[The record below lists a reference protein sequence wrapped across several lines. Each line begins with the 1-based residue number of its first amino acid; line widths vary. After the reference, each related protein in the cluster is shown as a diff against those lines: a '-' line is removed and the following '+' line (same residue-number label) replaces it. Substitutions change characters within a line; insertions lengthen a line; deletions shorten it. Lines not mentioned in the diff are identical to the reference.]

1 MREVVLSGRGPNM
14 LSVGMLER
22 FAEEIAAAD
31 GEPLLVTGAGEAFS
45 SGLDLDELA
54 SLDAAGLER
63 LLVAMELATRR
74 LYLHPA
80 PTVALVNGHA
90 VAGGCLLS
98 QCCDV
103 RIGVEEPKLRIGM
116 TGVSLGLVYPPFV
129 LEVFR
134 HRVPAPGV
142 ETVLLSAKRFS
153 VTEALALGLLDRV
166 APRSEARALAEAAL
180 NERAALPRR
189 AYAAAKL
196 TLRTPLPEPDAA
208 SKQFFA
214 EVLPSWVGLVERKP

>member
-1 MREVVLSGRGPNM
+1 M

-22 FAEEIAAAD
+22 FDAEIAAAGD
-31 GEPLLVTGAGEAFS
+31 EPLLVTGAGDAFS

-54 SLDAAGLER
+54 KLDAAGLER
-63 LLVAMELATRR
+63 LLVAMENATRR

-90 VAGGCLLS
+90 IAGGCLLA

-103 RIGVEEPKLRIGM
+103 RIAVDEPKLRIGM
-116 TGVSLGLVYPPFV
+116 TGVALGLVYPPFV

-134 HRVPAPGV
+134 HRLPAPSV
-142 ETVLLSAKRFS
+142 ETVLLTSTRFG
-153 VTEALALGLLDRV
+153 VADALDLGLVDRV
-166 APRSEARALAEAAL
+166 EPRAEARAAAEAAL
-180 NERAALPRR
+180 AERAALPRR
-189 AYAAAKL
+189 AYATAKL
-196 TLRTPLPEPDAA
+196 SLRTAAPDPSAA

-214 EVLPSWVGLVERKP
+214 AVLPSWVGLVERKP